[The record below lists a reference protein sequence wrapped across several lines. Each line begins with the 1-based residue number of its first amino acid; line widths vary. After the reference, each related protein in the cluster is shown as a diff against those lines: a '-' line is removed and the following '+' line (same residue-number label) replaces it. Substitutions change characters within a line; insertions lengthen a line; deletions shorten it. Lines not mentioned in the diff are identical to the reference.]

1 MVQYK
6 STKQNTTKKGN
17 KKMRKLETITKEIR
31 NNIEKGE
38 KSGKR
43 IVELIHEGKT
53 NYDALTKEEKTEYGN
68 VQTVLKE
75 EFGYSQ
81 TFISKACSVA
91 SRFLENEFF
100 KDFKLSILF
109 EITAVD
115 DETLTSMLDNNDLR
129 ADMTQKEV
137 REMVKRYKNALTGTV
152 EEVEETDTETDT
164 ETEETETEETD
175 TETEVKNK
183 ISKRFNKLSVKNVD
197 EFLLEIENLLN
208 DEYMMKKVKLTF
220 TIE

>member
-1 MVQYK
+1 
-6 STKQNTTKKGN
+6 
-17 KKMRKLETITKEIR
+17 MRKLETITKEIR
-31 NNIEKGE
+31 SNIEKGE

-43 IVELIHEGKT
+43 IVELIHESKT
-53 NYDALTKEEKTEYGN
+53 NYDSLSKEEKAEYGN
-68 VQTVLKE
+68 VQNILKE

-81 TFISKACSVA
+81 TFISKACTVA

-115 DETLTSMLDNNDLR
+115 DETLTTMLDNNDLNTE
-129 ADMTQKEV
+129 MTQKEV

-152 EEVEETDTETDT
+152 EEVEVEEVEDVE
-164 ETEETETEETD
+164 EVEEVEETFEKVK
-175 TETEVKNK
+175 EVKSK
-183 ISKRFNKLSVKNVD
+183 IEKRFNKLSVKNVD

-208 DEYMMKKVKLTF
+208 DEYMLKKVKLTF

>member
-1 MVQYK
+1 
-6 STKQNTTKKGN
+6 
-17 KKMRKLETITKEIR
+17 MRKLETITKEIKA
-31 NNIEKGE
+31 NIEKGE

-81 TFISKACSVA
+81 TFISKACTVA

-100 KDFKLSILF
+100 KDFKLTILF

-115 DETLTSMLDNNDLR
+115 DETLTSMLDNNDLH
-129 ADMTQKEV
+129 ANMTQKEV
-137 REMVKRYKNALTGTV
+137 REVVKRYKNALTGTV
-152 EEVEETDTETDT
+152 EEVEETETETETDT
-164 ETEETETEETD
+164 ETEETDTETEEI
-175 TETEVKNK
+175 ETEVKNK